1 MYTRNVLKHMN
12 STDAALVKKVIISV
26 DAIFQRLSK
35 ES

>member
-1 MYTRNVLKHMN
+1 MN
-12 STDAALVKKVIISV
+12 STDAALIKKVIISV

>member
-1 MYTRNVLKHMN
+1 MN